1 MSFEILGDVDVV
13 GIAPQIGMWR
23 QNVTH
28 KNLWRSLMMVMLLS
42 TSLSAGC
49 TKKNSSPSAPPA
61 AGPSVPKEPTE
72 LDAQGGTP
80 AQEPVTEAGVAR
92 DKAPRDVVVYY
103 DPSGL
108 TPEQLF
114 EASQKLGIPALDV
127 ESDIRG
133 ADAQPLFYT
142 GASVDQLR
150 ELLRV
155 RMAAEE
161 AQSTPEQREA
171 NRQLARDIGV
181 AGFDVDWNRRR
192 ASLRFHLQGQNG
204 PIEMRGRVDANMSF
218 RVGRA
223 EVWPH
228 IEAEAQCVDLS
239 GGCRNVVVK
248 VREAMQGG
256 AVRTAY
262 IIARQTKAVLTFEG
276 QTPHATRQTGADRW
290 MRMAIHSE
298 QGSGDE
304 RMIQANLA
312 TSETVGGASSFG
324 LSMRVR
330 RAGSD
335 ELIGISGPLVAPRG
349 SMDLNIG
356 LNLSPTVTTIDGRV
370 VQVEGR
376 LVDTL
381 REVRLVRNDSRGN
394 LQLVIVPQ
402 GADAQVAAEVIRVT
416 VARQQVPT
424 RGL

>member
-1 MSFEILGDVDVV
+1 MT
-13 GIAPQIGMWR
+13 QK
-23 QNVTH
+23 T
-28 KNLWRSLMMVMLLS
+28 LWRSLMMLALIS
-42 TSLSAGC
+42 TSMSVAC
-49 TKKNSSPSAPPA
+49 TKKNSSSSAPPA

-72 LDAQGGTP
+72 LDGQTATP
-80 AQEPVTEAGVAR
+80 AQEPVTEANIAR
-92 DKAPRDVVVYY
+92 GKAPRDVVVYY

-114 EASQKLGIPALDV
+114 EASQKLGAPSLDV
-127 ESDIRG
+127 QSDIRG

-150 ELLRV
+150 EQLRV
-155 RMAAEE
+155 RKAAEE
-161 AQSTPEQREA
+161 AQASPEQREA
-171 NRQLARDIGV
+171 NRELAREIGV

-192 ASLRFHLQGQNG
+192 ASLRFHLKGQNG
-204 PIEMRGRVDANMSF
+204 PIEMQGRVDQNIGF

-256 AVRTAY
+256 LVRTAY

-276 QTPHATRQTGADRW
+276 RSPQASGRGGADRW

-304 RMIQANLA
+304 RMIQASLA
-312 TSETVGGASSFG
+312 TSETIDGASSFG

-335 ELIGISGPLVAPRG
+335 EVIGVTGPLLAPRG

-356 LNLSPTVTTIDGRV
+356 LNISPTVTTIDGRV
-370 VQVEGR
+370 VQIEGR

-394 LQLVIVPQ
+394 LQLIIIPQ
-402 GADAQVAAEVIRVT
+402 GADAAVAAEVVRVT